1 MQVFGWVV
9 KQFELK
15 EKKRRK
21 YGAVCF
27 VLLRDFEFFYLSATK
42 IFLNLNF
49 PFVR

>member
-27 VLLRDFEFFYLSATK
+27 VLLRDFEFFIYLQQR
-42 IFLNLNF
+42 FF
-49 PFVR
+49 